1 MKSFIQCYS
10 KEKIQQVD
18 KLGQQLEEQNQKL
31 FKDKSTVDSIKF
43 DLDSIQIKI
52 INQFYEKA
60 QEMEKQFSQIDQT
73 YVISLLFY
81 LGIIIALRIETK
93 GSAQVK

>member
-1 MKSFIQCYS
+1 MKQFIQCYS

-18 KLGQQLEEQNQKL
+18 KLGQQLDEQNQKL

-43 DLDSIQIKI
+43 DLETIQTKI

-60 QEMEKQFSQIDQT
+60 QEMEKQFSQIDST
-73 YVISLLFY
+73 YEQLLI
-81 LGIIIALRIETK
+81 LEQRLK
-93 GSAQVK
+93 DQLK